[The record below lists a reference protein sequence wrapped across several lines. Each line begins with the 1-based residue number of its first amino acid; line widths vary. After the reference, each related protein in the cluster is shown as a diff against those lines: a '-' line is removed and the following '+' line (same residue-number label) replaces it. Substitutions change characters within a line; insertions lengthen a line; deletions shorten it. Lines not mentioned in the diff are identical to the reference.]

1 VGKRGQAFAR
11 REPQIKGTVAAV
23 AGYRTMNNYLYTA
36 IGLVV
41 FYIGLK
47 MFSGGMKSMG
57 NIDHLQWFIANPI
70 YMFFGGIVM
79 TLAWQSSSLST
90 TAIIALV
97 ASGAVPLPA
106 AIACVL
112 GANIGT
118 TGTIWLAGLLVS
130 DGVPR
135 GDTLRIAMVHTG
147 MNLLM
152 AISLLPFVHH
162 IAKYVGRFG

>member
-1 VGKRGQAFAR
+1 
-11 REPQIKGTVAAV
+11 
-23 AGYRTMNNYLYTA
+23 MNNYVYTA

-41 FYIGLK
+41 FYVGLK

-57 NIDHLQWFIANPI
+57 NIDHLQWFLGNPI
-70 YMFFGGIVM
+70 YMFFGSIAM

-97 ASGAVPLPA
+97 ASGVLPLPA
-106 AIACVL
+106 AVAAVL

-130 DGVPR
+130 DGMPR
-135 GDTLRIAMVHTG
+135 GDTLRIAMIHTG
-147 MNLLM
+147 VNLLM
-152 AISLLPFVHH
+152 AISLLPFVNH
-162 IAKYVGRFG
+162 IAKFVGKVGQ

>member
-1 VGKRGQAFAR
+1 
-11 REPQIKGTVAAV
+11 
-23 AGYRTMNNYLYTA
+23 MNNYVYTA

-41 FYIGLK
+41 FYVGLK

-57 NIDHLQWFIANPI
+57 NIDHLTWFLGNPI
-70 YMFFGGIVM
+70 YMFFGSIVM

-97 ASGAVPLPA
+97 ASGVLPLPA
-106 AIACVL
+106 AVAAVL

-130 DGVPR
+130 DGMPR
-135 GDTLRIAMVHTG
+135 GDTLRIAMIHTG
-147 MNLLM
+147 VNLFM
-152 AISLLPFVHH
+152 ALSLLPFVNH
-162 IAKYVGRFG
+162 IAKYVGRVG

>member
-1 VGKRGQAFAR
+1 MNRTDKLIKKVKRMDLGN
-11 REPQIKGTVAAV
+11 PVI
-23 AGYRTMNNYLYTA
+23 TA
-36 IGLVV
+36 LVGLVV

-57 NIDHLQWFIANPI
+57 NLDHLSFFIHNP
-70 YMFFGGIVM
+70 YWMFLGGIVM
-79 TLAWQSSSLST
+79 TLLWQSSSLST

-106 AIACVL
+106 AVAAVL

-118 TGTIWLAGLLVS
+118 TGTIWLAGAFVS
-130 DGVPR
+130 DGLPK
-135 GDTLRIAMVHTG
+135 GDTLRIAMAHTG

-152 AISLLPFVHH
+152 AVSLLPFVHH
-162 IAKYVGRFG
+162 IARFLARFT

>member
-1 VGKRGQAFAR
+1 MSRGRSKRMKENKLNKLQRKVFRMDLGN
-11 REPQIKGTVAAV
+11 PIVTTLV
-23 AGYRTMNNYLYTA
+23 
-36 IGLVV
+36 GLVV

-57 NIDHLQWFIANPI
+57 NIDHLQWFIANPY
-70 YMFFGGIVM
+70 YMFFGGIIM
-79 TLAWQSSSLST
+79 TLLWQSSSLST

-130 DGVPR
+130 DGIPK
-135 GDTLRIAMVHTG
+135 GDTLRIAIAHSGV
-147 MNLLM
+147 NLFM
-152 AISLLPFVHH
+152 AATLLPFVHH
-162 IAKYVGRFG
+162 IARFLGRF

>member
-1 VGKRGQAFAR
+1 MEHTKKL
-11 REPQIKGTVAAV
+11 IKKVQKMELGNPVI
-23 AGYRTMNNYLYTA
+23 TA
-36 IGLVV
+36 LVGLVV

-57 NIDHLQWFIANPI
+57 NLDHLSYFIHNP
-70 YMFFGGIVM
+70 YWMFLGGICM
-79 TLAWQSSSLST
+79 TLLWQSSSLST

-106 AIACVL
+106 AVAAVL

-118 TGTIWLAGLLVS
+118 TGTIWLAGLFVS
-130 DGVPR
+130 DGLPK
-135 GDTLRIAMVHTG
+135 GDTLRIAMAHTG

-152 AISLLPFVHH
+152 AVSLLPFVHH
-162 IAKYVGRFG
+162 IARFLGRF

>member
-1 VGKRGQAFAR
+1 MSETKKL
-11 REPQIKGTVAAV
+11 IKKVKKMDLGNPVI
-23 AGYRTMNNYLYTA
+23 TA
-36 IGLVV
+36 LVGLVV

-57 NIDHLQWFIANPI
+57 NLDHLSFFIHNP
-70 YMFFGGIVM
+70 YWMFLGGIIM
-79 TLAWQSSSLST
+79 TLLWQSSSLST

-106 AIACVL
+106 AVAAVL

-118 TGTIWLAGLLVS
+118 TGTIWLAGVLVS
-130 DGVPR
+130 DGMPK
-135 GDTLRIAMVHTG
+135 GDTLRIAMAHTG

-152 AISLLPFVHH
+152 AVSLLPFVHP
-162 IAKYVGRFG
+162 IARFLGRF

>member
-1 VGKRGQAFAR
+1 MERYS
-11 REPQIKGTVAAV
+11 TV
-23 AGYRTMNNYLYTA
+23 NNYVYTA

-41 FYIGLK
+41 FYVGLK

-57 NIDHLQWFIANPI
+57 NIDHLTWFLGNPI
-70 YMFFGGIVM
+70 YMFFGSIVM

-97 ASGAVPLPA
+97 ASGVLPLPA
-106 AIACVL
+106 AVAAVL

-130 DGVPR
+130 DGMPR
-135 GDTLRIAMVHTG
+135 GDTLRIAMIHTG
-147 MNLLM
+147 VNLLM
-152 AISLLPFVHH
+152 ALSLLPFVNH
-162 IAKYVGRFG
+162 IAKYVGRVG

>member
-1 VGKRGQAFAR
+1 MTK
-11 REPQIKGTVAAV
+11 ELIKKVSKMELGNPVI
-23 AGYRTMNNYLYTA
+23 TA
-36 IGLVV
+36 LVGLVV

-57 NIDHLQWFIANPI
+57 NLEHLNFFLGNPI

-79 TLAWQSSSLST
+79 TLLWQSSSLST

-97 ASGAVPLPA
+97 ASGALPLPA
-106 AIACVL
+106 AIGAVL

-130 DGVPR
+130 DGMPK
-135 GDTLRIAMVHTG
+135 GDTLRIALAHSG
-147 MNLLM
+147 ANLFM
-152 AISLLPFVHH
+152 AVMLLPWVHH
-162 IAKYVGRFG
+162 IAKFLHRF

>member
-1 VGKRGQAFAR
+1 MSRGCNKRMKKDDLNKLQRKVFKMDLGN
-11 REPQIKGTVAAV
+11 PIITTLV
-23 AGYRTMNNYLYTA
+23 
-36 IGLVV
+36 GLVV

-57 NIDHLQWFIANPI
+57 NIDHLSWFIANPY
-70 YMFFGGIVM
+70 YMFFGGIIM
-79 TLAWQSSSLST
+79 TLLWQSSSLST

-130 DGVPR
+130 DGIPK
-135 GDTLRIAMVHTG
+135 GDTLRIAIAHSGV
-147 MNLLM
+147 NLFM
-152 AISLLPFVHH
+152 AATLLPFVHH
-162 IAKYVGRFG
+162 IARFLGKF

>member
-1 VGKRGQAFAR
+1 MKTNNL
-11 REPQIKGTVAAV
+11 IKKVKKMELGNPIITTLV
-23 AGYRTMNNYLYTA
+23 
-36 IGLVV
+36 GLVV

-57 NIDHLQWFIANPI
+57 NLDHLSFFIHNP
-70 YMFFGGIVM
+70 YWMFLGGIVM
-79 TLAWQSSSLST
+79 TLLWQSSSLST

-106 AIACVL
+106 AVAAVL

-118 TGTIWLAGLLVS
+118 TGTIWLAGVLVS
-130 DGVPR
+130 DGMPK
-135 GDTLRIAMVHTG
+135 GDTLRIAMAHTG

-152 AISLLPFVHH
+152 ALALLPFVGN
-162 IAKYVGRFG
+162 IARLLGRF

>member
-1 VGKRGQAFAR
+1 MDNKL
-11 REPQIKGTVAAV
+11 IKKVKKMEMNSPVLTVIV
-23 AGYRTMNNYLYTA
+23 
-36 IGLVV
+36 GLVI

-57 NIDHLQWFIANPI
+57 NMDHLQWFVANPI

-79 TLAWQSSSLST
+79 TLLWQSSSLST

-112 GANIGT
+112 GANLGT
-118 TGTIWLAGLLVS
+118 TGTIWLAGFLVS
-130 DGVPR
+130 DGMPK
-135 GDTLRIAMVHTG
+135 GDTLRIAMIHSG
-147 MNLLM
+147 ANLFM
-152 AISLLPFVHH
+152 AATLLPFVHH
-162 IAKYVGRFG
+162 IARLVTRFT